1 MMKNLKYLVSF
12 SFIIIASL
20 TSFSSFA
27 LGQLGHQVVCDLAYE
42 QLSADHQQQINHL
55 LSNMPQKHQ
64 DRLNNYMK
72 RPQGS
77 PITFAKSCVWADA
90 VRKQKDYKKFEKWH
104 YLNVS
109 RDTKEITKNAC
120 KKDCIGQAIGIH
132 QQQLVTETQPWKQAQ
147 ALMFLGHWLGDI
159 HQPLHIS
166 YANDWGGNKI
176 KIAKDSNTRCET
188 LHWYWDDCVLSRQ
201 NRSYQQWMQLL
212 GPATSAQKVQPWQSN
227 NPWSWANESYQIV
240 TSPAFKY
247 CKQHNGQCKSPRGN
261 KVTLPKDY
269 QTTFAPVINQ
279 RMVLAAKRLANVL
292 SQSL

>member
-12 SFIIIASL
+12 SFIIIVSL

-42 QLSADHQQQINHL
+42 QLSVGHQQQINQL

-90 VRKQKDYKKFEKWH
+90 VKKQKNYKKFEKWH

-109 RDTKEITKNAC
+109 RDTVKITTNAC
-120 KKDCIGQAIGIH
+120 KKDCIGQAVGIH
-132 QQQLVTETQPWKQAQ
+132 QQQLVTEAQPWKQAQ

-166 YANDWGGNKI
+166 YASDWGGNKI
-176 KIAKDSNTRCET
+176 KITKNSNTRCET

-212 GPATSAQKVQPWQSN
+212 TPVTSAQKVQPWQSN
-227 NPWSWANESYQIV
+227 SPWSWANESYQIV

-247 CKQHNGQCKSPRGN
+247 CKQHNDQCKSPRGN
-261 KVTLPKDY
+261 KITLPKGY
-269 QTTFAPVINQ
+269 QTTFTPVINQ

>member
-1 MMKNLKYLVSF
+1 MKNLKYLINFALVS
-12 SFIIIASL
+12 IATL
-20 TSFSSFA
+20 TSFSSVA

-42 QLSADHQQQINHL
+42 QLSLSNQQQINRL
-55 LSNMPQKHQ
+55 LSNMPKKHQ

-90 VRKQKDYKKFEKWH
+90 VKKQKNYKKFEKWH

-109 RDTKEITKNAC
+109 RKVNKITTDAC
-120 KKDCIGQAIGIH
+120 KKDCIGQAVSIH
-132 QQQLVTETQPWKQAQ
+132 QQQLLTAKKPWKQAQ

-166 YANDWGGNKI
+166 YASDWGGNKI
-176 KIAKDSNTRCET
+176 KLTKKSNTRCET

-201 NRSYQQWMQLL
+201 NRNYQQWMQLL
-212 GPATSAQKVQPWQSN
+212 GPATLAQKVQPWQSN
-227 NPWSWANESYQIV
+227 SPWSWANESYQIV
-240 TSPAFKY
+240 TSPKFNYCQKY
-247 CKQHNGQCKSPRGN
+247 NGQCQSPRGN
-261 KVTLPKDY
+261 KVTLPADY